1 LRKYTDQINN
11 ENHVGACIGSRASA
25 LNKHLTVQAREI
37 LSAINLSGE
46 GKDHYRHELKQ
57 KEKAFCTFL
66 EKEIQKKEFV
76 KDDFKVLR
84 WDILINLPVN
94 YAKPQFIGNLFDLD
108 VTDFYSMLEKH
119 FLSIQAFLNE
129 KERFTNFVFTYSIKK
144 IKAVLTT
151 MDTEIMHNIDM
162 NLFLNIIRDPV
173 LSKDKKDFLLTIFP
187 CLIRNYSMLDQ
198 VLSSLS
204 AEQSDVLLK
213 NLKDQLPR
221 LVTTAFQLVTILE
234 SLAVEQREILLAH
247 LKDQLPRLVTDVYE
261 LANILK
267 LLSVEQREI
276 LLAHLKDQ
284 LPRLITNAYQ
294 LANILKL
301 LSVEQTEI
309 LLTYLKDPL
318 PRLIQDTADLNAILN
333 VLSMQQCDILLQH
346 LQGELPR
353 WIDTAEGFYDLIQ
366 KYPRSCRVILQG
378 LRKKLSHLVSSEE
391 VLCKIRY
398 RLQQN
403 NVHAY
408 YHDFLLPLI
417 LQKCV
422 HLNDINS
429 SVTLTELD
437 KFICLGIQSGHPHA
451 QHFLISL
458 ASLEQNKLFYKLVIS
473 IKKQENTPNINKLL
487 SMIEKINDDSCKL
500 AKKLS
505 SWKKK
510 MKITSRLL

>member
-213 NLKDQLPR
+213 N
-221 LVTTAFQLVTILE
+221 
-234 SLAVEQREILLAH
+234 